1 MLENEI
7 MEITEDVAHQ
17 ILESGRGTVN
27 IDLMGCFWTKEDD
40 KYVGLDNSNGC
51 CWVEEFRTKRACIKW
66 LRGD

>member
-7 MEITEDVAHQ
+7 MEITEEVARQ
-17 ILESGRGTVN
+17 ILESGEGDGKYRPYG
-27 IDLMGCFWTKEDD
+27 LFWSKEDD
-40 KYVGLDNSNGC
+40 KYVGLDNSDGC